1 MTLLLD
7 PLTIV
12 PSLSPLQ
19 SRPVRVPAPTKA
31 VSAYLAEGRWTGAS
45 STSTSARLVVRT
57 TTAPLH
63 ELTQVPAGTP
73 SLTIQ
78 VQTADPDGAR
88 RAVVSAYRW
97 VHAQG
102 IPAVDLVGDRYAQP
116 ILRRAADVL
125 IFSGDPPPASIG

>member
-7 PLTIV
+7 SPTTQ
-12 PSLSPLQ
+12 PSQLALQ
-19 SRPVRVPAPTKA
+19 SPPVPVPATTKA
-31 VSAYLAEGRWTGAS
+31 VRAYLAEGRWTGAS

-63 ELTQVPAGTP
+63 ELTQVPAETP
-73 SLTIQ
+73 SLTLE
-78 VQTADPDGAR
+78 VESADPDGAR

-97 VHAQG
+97 VQAQG

-116 ILRRAADVL
+116 ILRRAAEVL